1 MENDFPFMVEYPG
14 DNSILTVSPV
24 FDLYVMPIEVPGKL
38 VGQPAMG
45 LMTFFLV
52 YRNGGRKRLWWV
64 NLENCNI
71 VMLNL

>member
-1 MENDFPFMVEYPG
+1 
-14 DNSILTVSPV
+14 
-24 FDLYVMPIEVPGKL
+24 VPGKL
-38 VGQPAMG
+38 VGQQVMG

-71 VMLNL
+71 VHGGF